1 MRRSLGSFPTS
12 VGWQKKGTFVKGTS
26 GISSSQTQFTRRD
39 FIGTAARSAA
49 AAAVVSLAPY
59 AARGRVLGVNDTL
72 GVGFIGVGGRGRS
85 HVATVQGLIKSGEK
99 LRIVAVCDAYGYRRD
114 EAAKL
119 TGARIH
125 KRHADLLAD
134 KAVDVVCIATPDRL
148 HVPQAMDAIHAG
160 KDVYCEKPMGHW
172 SQFELS
178 KKFYLETQRLQR
190 VVQIGNQ
197 ANSSPE
203 WKKVGDLIR
212 RGAIGRVQ
220 HVLAG
225 FYRYGDWGERMPI
238 PDPEAK
244 PGPELDW
251 EAFLGDAPK
260 VPFTV
265 DRFFSWRKYLDY
277 AGGPSTDLFPHL
289 LTPFVSMLGL
299 KFPSLA
305 VASGGIFKYDTY
317 DREVPDTFNM
327 CLDYPDKLS
336 ITMVCLLSND
346 YQTDP
351 VIRGD
356 EGSIVLQTDWSSGVD
371 SLALIPRKGERQ
383 EVKGGR
389 SDTTRAHWQ
398 NFLHCVRTR
407 EKPVSDV
414 EFGFHVQAALNM
426 ATLAFL
432 KRKVATF
439 DFKRQKIQL

>member
-1 MRRSLGSFPTS
+1 MNIPLENSSPPTP
-12 VGWQKKGTFVKGTS
+12 
-26 GISSSQTQFTRRD
+26 FTRRE
-39 FIGTAARSAA
+39 FLGTTAKAA
-49 AAAVVSLAPY
+49 AATAVVPLGTQFAL
-59 AARGRVLGVNDTL
+59 GRVLGANDTI
-72 GVGFIGVGGRGRS
+72 GIGFIGVGGRGRS
-85 HVATVQGLIKSGEK
+85 HLATVQNLIKAGEN
-99 LRIVAVCDAYGYRRD
+99 LRIVAVCDAYGYRRE
-114 EAAKL
+114 EAATL

-125 KRHADLLAD
+125 KRHTDLLAD
-134 KAVDVVCIATPDRL
+134 KEVDVVCIATPDRL
-148 HVPQAMDAIHAG
+148 HVPQALDAIRAG

-178 KKFYLETQRLQR
+178 RTFFLETQRLKR

-197 ANSSPE
+197 ANSSSE
-203 WKKVGDLIR
+203 WKKMGDVIR
-212 RGAIGRVQ
+212 RGDIGRVQ

-225 FYRYGDWGERMPI
+225 YYRNGDWGERMPI
-238 PDPEAK
+238 PDPEAT
-244 PGPELDW
+244 PGPDLDW

-289 LTPFVSMLGL
+289 LTPFVSMLDL
-299 KFPSLA
+299 KFPRLA
-305 VASGGIFKYDTY
+305 VASGGIFKYTSY

-327 CLDYPDKLS
+327 CLDYPEKLS

-346 YQTDP
+346 FQTDP

-371 SLALIPRKGERQ
+371 SYTLVSAKGARQ
-383 EVKGGR
+383 EIKGGR

-398 NFLHCVRTR
+398 NFIQCVRTR
-407 EKPVSDV
+407 AKPVSDV
-414 EFGFHVQAALNM
+414 EFGFHVQTALCM

-432 KRKVATF
+432 KQKVATF
-439 DFKRQKIQL
+439 DFKRQKIRL